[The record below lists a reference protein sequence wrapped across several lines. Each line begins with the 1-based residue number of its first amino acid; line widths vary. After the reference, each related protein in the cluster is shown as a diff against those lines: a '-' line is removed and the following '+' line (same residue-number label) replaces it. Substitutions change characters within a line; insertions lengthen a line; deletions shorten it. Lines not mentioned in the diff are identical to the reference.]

1 MMKSKTIFI
10 VVVCTIALKASTQE
24 YGGVDVDNTDL
35 LLEQSMERMQKLS
48 QVSKKVDNVVKT
60 TIVEMKET
68 IETLEEENE
77 ALVEQVEEAQAELKE
92 IKDEV
97 DSYRSPANNKPFNL
111 LPILSDTTGGGK

>member
-1 MMKSKTIFI
+1 MKSKGIFI

-24 YGGVDVDNTDL
+24 YGEVDFDNTDL

-60 TIVEMKET
+60 AIVEMKET
-68 IETLEEENE
+68 IETLEEENH
-77 ALVEQVEEAQAELKE
+77 ALVVQVEEAQAELKI

-97 DSYRSPANNKPFNL
+97 DSYRSPTNNKPFNL